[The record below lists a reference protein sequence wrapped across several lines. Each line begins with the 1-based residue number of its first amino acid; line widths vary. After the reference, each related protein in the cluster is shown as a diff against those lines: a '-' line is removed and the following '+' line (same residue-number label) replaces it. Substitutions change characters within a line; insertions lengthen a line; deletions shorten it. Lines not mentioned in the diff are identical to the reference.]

1 MNQFAETFRDKN
13 IIVTGH
19 TGFKGSWLAAWLK
32 QCGAHVTGIA
42 LDPPS
47 EPAHFN
53 CLLNA
58 NLFGNDMVDNRV
70 DIRDAG
76 VIKTII
82 HDAKPDFLFHMAAQP
97 IVRASYDDPATTYMT
112 NVMGTLHVLEALRGL
127 TTPCAAVMITSDK
140 AYRNHEWEWGYREH
154 DELGG
159 ADPYSASKAAAEL
172 VIRSQIESFFPADGL
187 VRIAVGR
194 AGNVIGGGDWAASRI
209 VPDCARSWAAGEPA
223 VIRSP
228 HSTRP
233 WQHVLEPLG
242 GYMALAA
249 SLAADNAQHGEA
261 FNFGPPQVSDHPVS
275 EVADAL
281 MAHLPGFSWEDHSAQ
296 QAGVHEAG
304 LLKLNCDKAL
314 ARLGWHAAL
323 TFAETMQFTGDWY
336 RSYYT
341 APDQIADVTMAQIQR
356 YAALLDARLP
366 PQFGMSQSGVEST
379 D

>member
-1 MNQFAETFRDKN
+1 MV
-13 IIVTGH
+13 VTGH

-32 QCGAHVTGIA
+32 LCGAHVTGIA

-47 EPAHFN
+47 SPAHFD
-53 CLLNA
+53 CLTA
-58 NLFGNDMVDNRV
+58 ADIFGNDMVDNRV
-70 DIRDAG
+70 DIWDADS
-76 VIKTII
+76 ISEII
-82 HDAKPDFLFHMAAQP
+82 RVAQPDFVFHMAAQP
-97 IVRASYDDPATTYMT
+97 IVRASYDDPATTYST
-112 NVMGTLHVLEALRGL
+112 NVIGTLNVLEALRHL
-127 TTPCAAVMITSDK
+127 QAPCAAVMITSDK

-172 VIRSQIESFFPADGL
+172 VIRSHIESFFPADGM
-187 VRIAVGR
+187 VRVAVGR

-228 HSTRP
+228 NSTRP

-249 SLAADNAQHGEA
+249 SLAGSDVNHGEA
-261 FNFGPPQVSDHPVS
+261 FNFGPPQVSDHPVRD
-275 EVADAL
+275 VANAL
-281 MAHLPGFSWEDHSAQ
+281 MDHLPGFVWEDHSVGQ
-296 QAGVHEAG
+296 VGVHEAG

-323 TFAETMQFTGDWY
+323 SFDETMQFTGAWY
-336 RSYYT
+336 KSYYT
-341 APDQIADVTMAQIQR
+341 EPEIISAVTMAQIGD
-356 YAALLDARLP
+356 YAKVLEDRLP
-366 PQFGMSQSGVEST
+366 ARFAADAQGKNADHGVSG
-379 D
+379 